1 MCLAVPARIE
11 AIRGHEADVD
21 MGGVNLRVSLML
33 TPDARLGD
41 YVIVHAGYAI
51 GIMGE
56 TEARETLQLLQE
68 IDDANQSADVKR
80 SS

>member
-51 GIMGE
+51 GVMGE

>member
-33 TPDARLGD
+33 TPDARVGD

-51 GIMGE
+51 SVMGE
-56 TEARETLQLLQE
+56 LEARETLQLLRE
-68 IDDANQSADVKR
+68 IDDVNQAADVER

>member
-33 TPDARLGD
+33 TPDARVGD

-56 TEARETLQLLQE
+56 IEARETLQLLQE
-68 IDDANQSADVKR
+68 IDDANQAADVER

>member
-11 AIRGHEADVD
+11 AVRDHEADVD

-33 TPDARLGD
+33 TPDARVGD

-51 GIMGE
+51 SVMA
-56 TEARETLQLLQE
+56 EAEAQETLRLLRE
-68 IDDANQSADVKR
+68 MDDAHRADDAETSR
-80 SS
+80 